1 MQLLDWPLLDALQA
15 GALLTLFISFIT
27 EALQDYVHAPAPAP
41 VPPVR

>member
-27 EALQDYVHAPAPAP
+27 EAYSRRD
-41 VPPVR
+41 RMMG